1 MDDEGEEKIG
11 IFYILLGIAL
21 FIFAIKFIYTRREQ
35 SLMMNHN
42 TIFKRDY

>member
-21 FIFAIKFIYTRREQ
+21 FVFAIKYIYARKE
-35 SLMMNHN
+35 
-42 TIFKRDY
+42 